1 MGEASDAIPECRDRK
16 RSDEGRGYFSLRR
29 GRISDTSVE
38 EGTER
43 VRVLKGA
50 NEDTSTVNMVVVM
63 KVTLEWLCHDS

>member
-1 MGEASDAIPECRDRK
+1 MREASDVIPECKDRI

-29 GRISDTSVE
+29 GSISDTWVE

-50 NEDTSTVNMVVVM
+50 NEDTSTVNMVVRV
-63 KVTLEWLCHDS
+63 KVTLMMAVS